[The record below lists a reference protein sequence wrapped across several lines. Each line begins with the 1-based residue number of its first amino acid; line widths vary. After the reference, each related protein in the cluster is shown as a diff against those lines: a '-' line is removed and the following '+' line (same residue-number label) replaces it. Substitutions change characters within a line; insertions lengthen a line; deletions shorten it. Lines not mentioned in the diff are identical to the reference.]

1 MVVFYVLSL
10 LAMAYHLNHYFRVKI
25 KNARYNITITK
36 QRKKMDNVISLCDER
51 TRREQIELDGLERLV
66 KDLVKDID
74 IDSLSQ
80 PYFNPLELEMGY
92 TYIQPIKE
100 VAQLDTIITKLMNI
114 VIDLDEIGHGAIADK
129 VSEVVADVLCIHE
142 NV

>member
-1 MVVFYVLSL
+1 
-10 LAMAYHLNHYFRVKI
+10 
-25 KNARYNITITK
+25 
-36 QRKKMDNVISLCDER
+36 MDNVISLCDER